1 MTYTL
6 EGQSSPDILEFRL
19 ISTNS
24 SLMSANK
31 TDGYI
36 GYEGCIV
43 GYEGSIANTYG
54 GLDFGNIIGVVAT
67 TTTFNSGNPYRFNT
81 LVYVPWDDVSVKLY
95 KLPIKSSDSVFSFT
109 DTVTEI

>member
-1 MTYTL
+1 
-6 EGQSSPDILEFRL
+6 
-19 ISTNS
+19 
-24 SLMSANK
+24 MSANK

-54 GLDFGNIIGVVAT
+54 GLDFGNIIGVVAV
-67 TTTFNSGNPYRFNT
+67 TTTFNSGNPYRFNA
-81 LVYVPWDDVSVKLY
+81 LVYVPWDEASVKLY
-95 KLPIKSSDSVFSFT
+95 KLPIKSSDSVFSLT